1 MTPRDLL
8 FKKSMEKERED
19 DNGEDE
25 DDDAGDEDVL
35 NKRLRTVWSMIEDG
49 PDSCS
54 IAKQGSYPTA
64 KADQYDDQLVE
75 YYKEK

>member
-35 NKRLRTVWSMIEDG
+35 NKRLRTV
-49 PDSCS
+49 
-54 IAKQGSYPTA
+54 
-64 KADQYDDQLVE
+64 
-75 YYKEK
+75 